1 MTREQATVGKKKR
14 KARSRRVTKLA
25 RFMKKHQIV
34 PFRLWR
40 LGRPCSWRHFGAL
53 RNGRNEPTRPM
64 MIAIAKACSR
74 YLGRTVRV
82 AELFDLG
89 RYE

>member
-1 MTREQATVGKKKR
+1 VTRGPI
-14 KARSRRVTKLA
+14 KAAKTKFA
-25 RFMKKHQIV
+25 RFMKKHDIV

-53 RNGRNEPTRPM
+53 RNGENEPTRPT

-89 RYE
+89 RYQ